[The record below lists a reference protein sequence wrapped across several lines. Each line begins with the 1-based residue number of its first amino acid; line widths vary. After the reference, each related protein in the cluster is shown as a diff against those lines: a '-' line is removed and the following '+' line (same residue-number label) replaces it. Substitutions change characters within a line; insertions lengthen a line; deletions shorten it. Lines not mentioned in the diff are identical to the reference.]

1 MNRLNAAAL
10 AVALVAGTAMTAAA
24 QSVLDTIPIGAKAQ
38 AIAVNAATNKAYAVG
53 GMGNTLV
60 EIDGLTGAAVTI
72 PLQATNDIAH
82 AEVVVNQNTNT
93 IYVTN
98 VVSSNVAVVNGT
110 TRAVSFIPLGAM
122 TGSIALNV
130 NTNRIYVTHFDA
142 AMVSVI
148 DGVTKNVTTVPVG
161 FQPSAIVVNQKTN
174 RIYVA
179 NIGSNTVSVIS
190 GVDHSVTPVPVGSYP
205 MELALDENG
214 NRIFVVNLLS
224 DSLTIITGSTNATQ
238 VVALPPGSRPHLA
251 AYNPDQ
257 KRVYV
262 AFQFPG
268 NLAVV
273 NPGNRTFQML
283 ATGAF
288 VTDMVVDKW
297 RNKVYLADPTANQL
311 VVLDGATLAKTTVPN
326 LGTHLWALAL
336 NTLTNVVHGAS
347 LTSDSV
353 TVFAGAPAPIP
364 WATFKALKLH

>member
-1 MNRLNAAAL
+1 MSRFIAAGL
-10 AVALVAGTAMTAAA
+10 AVALVAGTAAFASA
-24 QSVLDTIPIGAKAQ
+24 QSVLDTVPIGAKAQ

-53 GMGNTLV
+53 GMANTLV
-60 EIDGLTGAAVTI
+60 EIDGLTGATVPI

-82 AEVVVNQNTNT
+82 AEVVVNPNTNT

-98 VVSSNVAVVNGT
+98 VVSNNVAVVNGA
-110 TRAVSFIPLGAM
+110 TRAVSFIPLGVQ
-122 TGSIALNV
+122 TYSIALNV
-130 NTNRIYVTHFDA
+130 ITNKIYVTHFDA

-148 DGVTKNVTTVPVG
+148 DGVTKNVVTVPVG

-179 NIGSNTVSVIS
+179 NTGSNSVSVIN
-190 GVDHSVTPVPVGSYP
+190 GVDNTVAPVPVGSYP
-205 MELALDENG
+205 MELALDEAG
-214 NRIFVVNLLS
+214 NRVFVVNLLS
-224 DSLTIITGSTNATQ
+224 DSITIIAGSTNTTQ
-238 VVALPPGSRPHLA
+238 AVALPAGSRPHLA
-251 AYNPDQ
+251 AYNPVQ
-257 KRVYV
+257 KRLYV

-326 LGTHLWALAL
+326 VGAHLWALAL

-347 LTSDSV
+347 LMSDSV
-353 TVFAGAPAPIP
+353 SVFAGAPAPIP
-364 WATFKALKLH
+364 WATFKTLKLY